1 MVKWRGGKGEDD
13 AAVAVWR
20 GGSNRKLKGGAAV
33 RRRRLSFLGLGFFL
47 LFFVVKIT
55 PLCLAENEGYL

>member
-33 RRRRLSFLGLGFFL
+33 RRRRRISFRVRFFSS
-47 LFFVVKIT
+47 FFVVKNA
-55 PLCLAENEGYL
+55 PLL

>member
-20 GGSNRKLKGGAAV
+20 GGSNRKLGGGGG
-33 RRRRLSFLGLGFFL
+33 RGRL
-47 LFFVVKIT
+47 
-55 PLCLAENEGYL
+55 

>member
-20 GGSNRKLKGGAAV
+20 GGSNRKLKRGVGGGCKKKKIKFFRV
-33 RRRRLSFLGLGFFL
+33 RFFSSFFCCQNYPPFR
-47 LFFVVKIT
+47 V
-55 PLCLAENEGYL
+55 

>member
-20 GGSNRKLKGGAAV
+20 GGSNRKLKRGVGG
-33 RRRRLSFLGLGFFL
+33 RLQ
-47 LFFVVKIT
+47 
-55 PLCLAENEGYL
+55 EEED